1 MTITEENSID
11 SASRALL
18 RIISCSELQNE
29 VPRALRELLHAATE
43 DGVFYLKLDDDGDKR
58 KWSRS
63 IEGVDRLSHDVFDLS
78 TEEKLLFDIDSMG
91 GLKLNGFVLHIS
103 SHRLLSIQSTLTR
116 IAISQ
121 LAETKAA

>member
-1 MTITEENSID
+1 MTFTEENSID
-11 SASRALL
+11 STSRALL

-43 DGVFYLKLDDDGDKR
+43 DGVFYLKFDDDGDKR

-63 IEGVDRLSHDVFDLS
+63 IESVDRLSHDIFDLS
-78 TEEKLLFDIDSMG
+78 TEEKLLFDIDSME